1 MSSEPQLHSSIV
13 SMVSLA
19 ASIAAKHPS
28 MGLCQLQRL
37 RDMGVP
43 EHQIDTVVDIARHI
57 RDEAGQK
64 LDQAFAGA
72 SSAAEQDSPAPA
84 GEPAGESC
92 CSSTGAGRSCC

>member
-43 EHQIDTVVDIARHI
+43 QHQIDTVIEIARHI
-57 RDEAGQK
+57 RNEGGEKLDEAFAAGSGQAVG
-64 LDQAFAGA
+64 DT
-72 SSAAEQDSPAPA
+72 AAQ
-84 GEPAGESC
+84 EPAGGSC
-92 CSSTGAGRSCC
+92 CSTTDAGQSCC